1 MADQH
6 TSPNLAAL
14 RKLEASI
21 QRDMLE
27 REALAR
33 GHVHRPDPL
42 PTPEELGLTCWRMR
56 AIRLW
61 YRWRRWTMATAV
73 LGCVAL
79 IGLVALWWRL
89 GSGPIDFDVA
99 TPWLAAAIEENFG
112 SHHRVNVG
120 GAQLE
125 RDASGR
131 TALRVRDIVVRD
143 AHGVVVASAPKAEV
157 GVSGSDII
165 TGKVRARRLSL
176 VGAEMQV
183 RIEPDGRVT
192 VFAGTNNQPLVT
204 ASAAQPPL
212 RAGLASA
219 PSITELA
226 SVPQPSARG
235 MMPDLT
241 ALLAWIDGLGA
252 AGLDGRDLSELGLK
266 NGNLVVDDQRNGKRW
281 TFRDINLSLNRP
293 RPGSV
298 ALTISSEAGERPWM
312 LQATMRRTDKNRHLE
327 IETDR
332 LPLKDL
338 LLAMRVGDGQYEPNI
353 PVSARIRAE
362 IGPDGTPQ
370 LIEGRIL
377 LDSGF
382 ISDADDPLT
391 RIVVDRAEFTLN
403 WDASRQALMIPF
415 QVVSGGTRLTL
426 LAQLDAPRDA
436 GGPWGLRVTGGTVV
450 LAYGANDPDTLVL
463 NRFLM
468 RLRIDPDKQRIDIEQ
483 GEVGNSELALAISA
497 SLDYADEP
505 RLSLAITSNRMS
517 VAAMKRLWPSFINRK
532 VRAWVED
539 HVVSGTVERIL
550 IATNAP
556 IATLKTISPPI
567 PEDGLAIEISGNGAE
582 IIPVHGLPAIKDAD
596 VKVRITGRTASVSV
610 GRGNIEL
617 SQGRKLAIS
626 SGTFEVPDHY
636 PNAPPARARFRLDG
650 PVSVAAELLNLPRL
664 REFAGSPIDAAT
676 SRGTM
681 VAYVALGMLLREDLP
696 PGSAQYAINLDV
708 SNFSAERLVMN
719 QKVEAALLR
728 VRADSKGYA
737 IRGDVKV
744 NGIPAVLDYRKAR
757 GEPEAEVRL
766 AATLDEVR
774 ARQVRFRSERIR
786 RRRNADQ
793 DQRPR
798 PARRRRQPLL
808 GRGRPDAG
816 AHRQASARLGQA
828 GRSRCARKLHSGQR
842 DRRNALRRHLG
853 RRGGHAAQGLG
864 RDRPIGQRRG
874 CELSRVPAVR
884 RRPRDAQGRSLI
896 RRRAP
901 HHAAWRGL

>member
-1 MADQH
+1 MSVGGNKAYRCWERRKAAVEGTPGRGMADQH

-312 LQATMRRTDKNRHLE
+312 LQATMRRTDK
-327 IETDR
+327 
-332 LPLKDL
+332 
-338 LLAMRVGDGQYEPNI
+338 
-353 PVSARIRAE
+353 
-362 IGPDGTPQ
+362 
-370 LIEGRIL
+370 
-377 LDSGF
+377 
-382 ISDADDPLT
+382 
-391 RIVVDRAEFTLN
+391 
-403 WDASRQALMIPF
+403 
-415 QVVSGGTRLTL
+415 
-426 LAQLDAPRDA
+426 
-436 GGPWGLRVTGGTVV
+436 
-450 LAYGANDPDTLVL
+450 
-463 NRFLM
+463 
-468 RLRIDPDKQRIDIEQ
+468 
-483 GEVGNSELALAISA
+483 
-497 SLDYADEP
+497 
-505 RLSLAITSNRMS
+505 
-517 VAAMKRLWPSFINRK
+517 
-532 VRAWVED
+532 
-539 HVVSGTVERIL
+539 
-550 IATNAP
+550 
-556 IATLKTISPPI
+556 SPP
-567 PEDGLAIEISGNGAE
+567 
-582 IIPVHGLPAIKDAD
+582 
-596 VKVRITGRTASVSV
+596 
-610 GRGNIEL
+610 
-617 SQGRKLAIS
+617 
-626 SGTFEVPDHY
+626 
-636 PNAPPARARFRLDG
+636 
-650 PVSVAAELLNLPRL
+650 
-664 REFAGSPIDAAT
+664 
-676 SRGTM
+676 
-681 VAYVALGMLLREDLP
+681 
-696 PGSAQYAINLDV
+696 
-708 SNFSAERLVMN
+708 
-719 QKVEAALLR
+719 
-728 VRADSKGYA
+728 
-737 IRGDVKV
+737 GD
-744 NGIPAVLDYRKAR
+744 
-757 GEPEAEVRL
+757 
-766 AATLDEVR
+766 
-774 ARQVRFRSERIR
+774 
-786 RRRNADQ
+786 
-793 DQRPR
+793 
-798 PARRRRQPLL
+798 
-808 GRGRPDAG
+808 
-816 AHRQASARLGQA
+816 
-828 GRSRCARKLHSGQR
+828 
-842 DRRNALRRHLG
+842 
-853 RRGGHAAQGLG
+853 
-864 RDRPIGQRRG
+864 RDRPAAVEGPAAGDACWRRT
-874 CELSRVPAVR
+874 VR
-884 RRPRDAQGRSLI
+884 AQHTGVGTYPR
-896 RRRAP
+896 
-901 HHAAWRGL
+901 